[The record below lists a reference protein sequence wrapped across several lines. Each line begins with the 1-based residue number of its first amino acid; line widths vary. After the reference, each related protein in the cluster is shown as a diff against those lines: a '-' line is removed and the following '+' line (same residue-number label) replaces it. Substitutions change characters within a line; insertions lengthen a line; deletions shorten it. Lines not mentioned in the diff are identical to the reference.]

1 MQLQEYFLC
10 SGVMAQVD
18 EAMAK
23 EEEERKKKQLEKEE
37 MDIKYDVA

>member
-1 MQLQEYFLC
+1 
-10 SGVMAQVD
+10 MAQVD